1 MLYTCA
7 MPRGYWLMK
16 SEPDAFSWSDLVR
29 DGSTLWDGVRNYQ
42 ARNHLRSMRAGDHA
56 LLYHS
61 ISDKAVVG
69 IMEVRAEAQ
78 PDPTALSGDWSV
90 VTVVPLRPLK
100 APVTLA
106 SLKSDPALA
115 DLPLIRQNRLSVM
128 PLTPDHYRHILSLGG
143 LGDMRDATD

>member
-1 MLYTCA
+1 
-7 MPRGYWLMK
+7 MK

-42 ARNHLRSMRAGDHA
+42 ARNHMRAMRVGDHA

-69 IMEVRAEAQ
+69 IMEVSAEAQ
-78 PDPTALSGDWSV
+78 PDPTAASGDWSV
-90 VTVVPLRPLK
+90 VTLVPLQALK

-106 SLKSDPALA
+106 TLKSDPALT

-128 PLTPDHYRHILSLGG
+128 PLTAAHYDHILHLGG
-143 LGDMRDATD
+143 FGRGPNSER